1 MVAAMAIGVAVG
13 LRSPLVAVFLIPEML
28 GDLTLVPAI
37 AVIVAAA
44 TVVDRGIDRIAIL
57 PGFVIPCGVRDEDA

>member
-1 MVAAMAIGVAVG
+1 MVGAMAIGVAVG

-37 AVIVAAA
+37 AAVVAAA
-44 TVVDRGIDRIAIL
+44 TVVDRGIDRIEVFRGLI
-57 PGFVIPCGVRDEDA
+57 IPAGVRDEDA